1 MPVITFDQIDPGLR
15 ICFDVIASGA
25 AVSRRAADFAA
36 ACCREALARHR
47 APQPR
52 RP

>member
-1 MPVITFDQIDPGLR
+1 MPVTFDQVDPELR
-15 ICFDVIASGA
+15 FCFAVIASGA
-25 AVSRRAADFAA
+25 AVSHRAADFMA